1 MTDEGRL
8 FWCLNLRVTRDMQRG
23 LLKIDQTQYAQEII
37 ERFGMECANPRATPM
52 REKPVIS
59 AVTCPDKP
67 DDYQE
72 TFPYASALGAIL
84 YMRLTRPDCMVA
96 ISILAKFMKNP
107 QKVHWTAIK
116 DILRYLKG
124 SKDRGLLYTSSRLT
138 LDDLWKLTLWVD
150 SDYATCPDT
159 RRSRA
164 GYLAFLNKNLL
175 AFNSVQQRGA
185 KRPAVCDGLRD
196 NYPGLK
202 LPPTP
207 MDGDPIPSMAT
218 GTCEAEY
225 MALSL
230 AVKELIWLYMLL
242 RSMGI
247 RVQRPCVV
255 YEDNS
260 AALKIANNATAIKRT
275 KHIDVRH
282 HFLREHV
289 NQGTITI
296 VPVATKHQLADVMT
310 KVLGK
315 QSFLRFRD
323 YITSDADLTSVDAR
337 AKKPT
342 INK

>member
-1 MTDEGRL
+1 
-8 FWCLNLRVTRDMQRG
+8 
-23 LLKIDQTQYAQEII
+23 
-37 ERFGMECANPRATPM
+37 
-52 REKPVIS
+52 
-59 AVTCPDKP
+59 
-67 DDYQE
+67 
-72 TFPYASALGAIL
+72 
-84 YMRLTRPDCMVA
+84 MRLTRPDCMVA

-107 QKVHWTAIK
+107 APQHWAAIK

-124 SKDRGLLYTSSRLT
+124 SRSRGLLYTSSGLT
-138 LDDLWKLTLWVD
+138 LDQVWTLSLWVD

-175 AFNSVQQRGA
+175 AFNSVQQRGS
-185 KRPAVCDGLRD
+185 KRPLVCDGQRD
-196 NYPGLK
+196 KYPGLVM
-202 LPPTP
+202 PPTS
-207 MDGDPIPSMAT
+207 MDGDPKPTMAT

-247 RVQRPCVV
+247 KVRRPCVV

-260 AALKIANNATAIKRT
+260 AATKIAKNATAMKRT

-289 NQGTITI
+289 DQGTITI
-296 VPVATKHQLADVMT
+296 VQVATKDQLADAMT

-315 QSFLRFRD
+315 EAFLKFRD
-323 YITSDADLTSVDAR
+323 YITSDVDLTAVDTR
-337 AKKPT
+337 NPRGT
-342 INK
+342 NDD

>member
-1 MTDEGRL
+1 
-8 FWCLNLRVTRDMQRG
+8 
-23 LLKIDQTQYAQEII
+23 
-37 ERFGMECANPRATPM
+37 
-52 REKPVIS
+52 
-59 AVTCPDKP
+59 
-67 DDYQE
+67 
-72 TFPYASALGAIL
+72 
-84 YMRLTRPDCMVA
+84 MRLTRPDCMVA

-107 QKVHWTAIK
+107 AQQHWTAIK

-124 SKDRGLLYTSSRLT
+124 SRNRGLLYTSSGLT
-138 LDDLWKLTLWVD
+138 LDQEWTLTLWVD

-164 GYLAFLNKNLL
+164 GYLTFLNKNLL
-175 AFNSVQQRGA
+175 SFNSVQQRGG
-185 KRPAVCDGLRD
+185 KRPALCDGQRD
-196 NYPGLK
+196 KYPGLK
-202 LPPTP
+202 MPATP
-207 MDGDPIPSMAT
+207 MDGEPVPTMAT

-230 AVKELIWLYMLL
+230 AVKELVWLYMLL

-247 RVQRPCVV
+247 KVRRPCVV

-289 NQGTITI
+289 NQGTISI
-296 VPVATKHQLADVMT
+296 LPVSTKEQLADVMT

-315 QSFLRFRD
+315 VAFLRFRD
-323 YITSDADLTSVDAR
+323 YITSDVDLSSADTRNAR
-337 AKKPT
+337 T
-342 INK
+342 NNNDR